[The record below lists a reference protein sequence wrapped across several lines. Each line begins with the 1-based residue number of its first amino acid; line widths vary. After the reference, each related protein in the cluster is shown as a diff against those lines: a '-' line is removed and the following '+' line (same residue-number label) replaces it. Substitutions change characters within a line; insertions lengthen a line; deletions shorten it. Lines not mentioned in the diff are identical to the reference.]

1 MNWQLAACHD
11 CVLLQRPSKQI
22 IKKTTVTEKSQ
33 AWVRR
38 EPTYLGDVGRLLALK
53 ASCRGTEIEM
63 EQETVR
69 VLMRVLAS
77 RKSVL
82 ATVVIPATEVPPHRP
97 VTHLAMRRVADT
109 FAVQFE
115 DKAEEWLAVAESG
128 STQLVYTVSLEPAV
142 KVWRN
147 PRR

>member
-1 MNWQLAACHD
+1 
-11 CVLLQRPSKQI
+11 
-22 IKKTTVTEKSQ
+22 
-33 AWVRR
+33 
-38 EPTYLGDVGRLLALK
+38 
-53 ASCRGTEIEM
+53 M

-69 VLMRVLAS
+69 VLMRVSAS

-82 ATVVIPATEVPPHRP
+82 ATVVIPATEVPPRRP

-109 FAVQFE
+109 FAVQVE

-147 PRR
+147 PQR